1 MQTKGSDLS
10 AKMNE
15 GRHEG
20 RQTRSEPDLIRA
32 AQQGDRSAYDSLV
45 ERYQKQVYR
54 WAFHFVRTHDLAD
67 EVAQEVFV
75 RTFEALA
82 RLDPERALGAWL
94 CRSTTNVA
102 LNMLRKKQFRARWVE
117 ENRARMQDAED
128 SVAQPDAE
136 LRSRRVIGRIGRA
149 IDALSPTYRAVML
162 LRVKESM
169 TYGEIAEAL
178 EISIGTVMSRLAR
191 ARKRLRADL
200 RDVMDDFLE

>member
-1 MQTKGSDLS
+1 
-10 AKMNE
+10 MNE
-15 GRHEG
+15 GRREG
-20 RQTRSEPDLIRA
+20 RRSRSEPDLIRA

-54 WAFHFVRTHDLAD
+54 WAFHFVRNHDLAD

-75 RTFEALA
+75 RTYEALA
-82 RLDPERALGAWL
+82 RLDPDRALGAWL

-102 LNMLRKKQFRARWVE
+102 LNTLRKKQFRAKWVE
-117 ENRARMQDAED
+117 DNRTRIQDGEE

-136 LRSRRVIGRIGRA
+136 LRSRRVIARVGQA
-149 IDALSPTYRAVML
+149 IDALSPMYRAVML

-169 TYGEIAEAL
+169 SYGEIAEAL

-191 ARKRLRADL
+191 ARQRLRTDL
-200 RDVMDDFLE
+200 RDVLDDLPE